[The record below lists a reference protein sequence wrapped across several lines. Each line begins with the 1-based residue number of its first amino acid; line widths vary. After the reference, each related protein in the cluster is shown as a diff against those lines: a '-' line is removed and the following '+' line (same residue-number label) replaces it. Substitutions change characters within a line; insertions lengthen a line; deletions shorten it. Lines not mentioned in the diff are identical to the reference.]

1 MTFKIYLQKIEE
13 TLQNKKQILV
23 LFSEIFSIQ
32 IWQKRFDTVLSE
44 PCVIYH
50 PGLASKLLRET
61 EALIAQG
68 TARVILATRSGLF
81 LNFKNLDAIIVH
93 DEHDASYKQE
103 NHLRY
108 HVNYHAVDVAVYLAE
123 TQNIKLFL
131 SSKSPRLETKLNYSK
146 YLLIDQQPISSLRQ
160 IDLVDL
166 KKEDMGNKL
175 FSKPLQEAVKK
186 NLQQQKQI
194 ILFHNRR
201 GLARALVCLDCHT
214 RLSCPNCSVALVLH
228 QNDILKCHT
237 CLFEMPM
244 PTQCPQCQ
252 SPKLK
257 KQGAGTEKIEKE
269 LKRFFK
275 DIKILR
281 LDKDSVT
288 KKSAEKK
295 ILDQFNQGEAQILL
309 GTQMMLK
316 EYDFKNVGLVAVL
329 NADTDFYLPDFR
341 SNEKTFARLTDLIH
355 LTGSGAQ
362 VVIQT
367 YQIDQP
373 AIQWAVKG
381 DYETF
386 YQEELAQRK
395 ALDFPPFTSLIKIV
409 AKHKEEATAH
419 QLAKSILSYV
429 SAKQILGPVEA
440 PMAKLKGKF
449 RVMVILKN
457 GTVDLKKIPPKLLK
471 DIEIDVDPQNLL

>member
-1 MTFKIYLQKIEE
+1 MIFKIYLQKIEE
-13 TLQNKKQILV
+13 TLQSKKQILV

-32 IWQKRFDTVLSE
+32 IWQKRFDTVLPE
-44 PCVIYH
+44 PCTIYH
-50 PGLASKLLRET
+50 PGLGTPKLREI
-61 EALIAQG
+61 ESLITNGA
-68 TARVILATRSGLF
+68 TKVILATRSGLF

-93 DEHDASYKQE
+93 DEHDSSYKQE

-108 HVNYHAVDVAVYLAE
+108 HVNYHAVEVAVYLAE
-123 TQNIKLFL
+123 TQKIKLYL

-146 YLLIDQQPISSLRQ
+146 YLIDQSAASSQ
-160 IDLVDL
+160 KIDLVDL
-166 KKEDMGNKL
+166 KKEDPGNKL

-186 NLQQQKQI
+186 NLQKQKQI

-214 RLSCPNCSVALVLH
+214 RFSCPNCSVALVLH

-237 CLFEMPM
+237 CLFEMPL
-244 PTQCPQCQ
+244 PSQCPKCQ
-252 SPKLK
+252 SVKLK

-269 LKRFFK
+269 LNRFFR
-275 DIKILR
+275 DVKILR
-281 LDKDSVT
+281 LDKDAVT

-316 EYDFKNVGLVAVL
+316 EYDFNNVGLVAVL

-341 SNEKTFARLTDLIH
+341 SNEKTYARLTDLID
-355 LTGSGAQ
+355 LAGSSAQ

-367 YQIDQP
+367 YQIDQR
-373 AIQWAVKG
+373 AIQLAVKG

-386 YQEELAQRK
+386 YQEELVQRK

-409 AKHKEEATAH
+409 AKHKEEALAH
-419 QLAKSILSYV
+419 QLAKSVLEFV

-449 RVMVILKN
+449 RVMIILKN
-457 GTVDLKKIPPKLLK
+457 GTVDLKKIPVKLLK
-471 DIEIDVDPQNLL
+471 EIEIDVDPQNLL

>member
-13 TLQNKKQILV
+13 TLQNKKQILI
-23 LFSEIFSIQ
+23 LFPEIFSVQ
-32 IWQKRFDTVLSE
+32 IWKNRFEGVLPES
-44 PCVIYH
+44 CTLYH
-50 PGLASKLLRET
+50 PGLAPKTLRET
-61 EALIAQG
+61 ENFIAHG
-68 TARVILATRSGLF
+68 TAKVILATRGGLF
-81 LNFKNLDAIIVH
+81 LNFKNLDTIIVH
-93 DEHDASYKQE
+93 DEHDSSYKQE

-123 TQNIKLFL
+123 TQKIKLFL

-146 YLLIDQQPISSLRQ
+146 YLINQSVSSPQQV
-160 IDLVDL
+160 DLVDL
-166 KKEDMGNKL
+166 KKEEGGNRL

-186 NLQQQKQI
+186 TLQQQKQI

-214 RLSCPNCSVALVLH
+214 RFSCPNCSVALVLH
-228 QNDILKCHT
+228 QNDILKCHA
-237 CLFEMPM
+237 CLFEMPS
-244 PTQCPQCQ
+244 PSQCPKCQ

-275 DIKILR
+275 DVKILR
-281 LDKDSVT
+281 LDKDVVT
-288 KKSAEKK
+288 KKSLEKK

-309 GTQMMLK
+309 GTQMLLK

-329 NADTDFYLPDFR
+329 NADTDLYLPDFR
-341 SNEKTFARLTDLIH
+341 SNEKTFARLTDLID
-355 LTGSGAQ
+355 LAGSSAQ

-367 YQIDQP
+367 YQIDQR
-373 AIQWAVKG
+373 AIQLAVKG

-386 YQEELAQRK
+386 YEEELVQRK
-395 ALDFPPFTSLIKIV
+395 ALDFPPYTSLIKIV
-409 AKHKEEATAH
+409 AKHKEESKAH
-419 QLAKSILSYV
+419 QLAQSILEFV

-449 RVMVILKN
+449 RVMIILKN
-457 GTVDLKKIPPKLLK
+457 GKVNLQKIPSKLLK
-471 DIEIDVDPQNLL
+471 EIEIDVDPQNLL